1 MIEDFTQSEEMKQ
14 LFASEANEY
23 LQLLEHSLVKLEG
36 KPENVNLLNDIFR
49 VAHTL
54 KSMAGTMGYE
64 KITVLSHEMENLLH
78 ILRKKKIKV
87 TSEMIDLFLKC
98 SDILKLLKDEAISG
112 EDKKV
117 NTEPIINEL
126 KEILAEIQGI
136 EPEQKEKFII
146 KGKEA
151 EETAEEEEAPVST
164 TMMKTTSVRISI
176 KQLDI
181 LMDLVGEL
189 VINKA
194 RLVDI
199 AEKHRITE
207 LDVALKQFDRISLDL
222 QEEVL
227 KTRLVPISHIF
238 DRYPRMMRD
247 MAKKSRKEVSFVIEG
262 ADIEVDRI
270 LLEEVNPPLVH
281 LLRNAIDHGIEEG
294 KPERKKAGKS
304 SKGSI
309 RLIGKRE
316 KDYVKII
323 VIDDGKGMSPDEVRE
338 VAVKKNFITSEQAA
352 KLSDKEAIM
361 LICEP
366 GFSTA
371 KKVTDTSGR
380 GVGMDAV
387 RALVEKFNGKLDIY
401 SRKGKGTT
409 ITIQV
414 PLSLAI
420 VNALLVR
427 VGGDIYAVPLKN
439 ISETVR
445 VQKDSIK
452 RIANEDVI
460 VVRKEII
467 PLFYL
472 GELYH
477 GKRHVEDEVYAV
489 LVDAVGKRM
498 ALVVDSLVGQREI
511 VIKTLTG
518 FMKNA
523 RDFSGATIL
532 GDGRVIL
539 IIDVDAM
546 AISMR

>member
-1 MIEDFTQSEEMKQ
+1 MIEDFTQSEEMRQ

-98 SDILKLLKDEAISG
+98 SDTLKLLKDEAISG

-151 EETAEEEEAPVST
+151 EEAEEEASVST

-199 AEKHRITE
+199 AEKNRITE

-281 LLRNAIDHGIEEG
+281 LLRNAIDHGIED
-294 KPERKKAGKS
+294 KQEREKTGKS

-309 RLIGKRE
+309 RLIGRRE

-323 VIDDGKGMSPDEVRE
+323 VIDDGNGISPDEIRE
-338 VAVKKNFITSEQAA
+338 VAVNKNFITSEQAA

-371 KKVTDTSGR
+371 KKVTDTPGR
-380 GVGMDAV
+380 GVGMDTV

-401 SRKGKGTT
+401 SRKEKGTT

-445 VQKDSIK
+445 IQKDSIK

-460 VVRKEII
+460 VVREEII

-477 GKRHVEDEVYAV
+477 GKRHVEDAVYAV

-498 ALVVDSLVGQREI
+498 GLVVDSLVGQREI

-518 FMKNA
+518 FMKSA
-523 RDFSGATIL
+523 KGFSGATIL

-539 IIDVDAM
+539 IIDIDAM

>member
-23 LQLLEHSLVKLEG
+23 LQLLEHSLVILEG

-64 KITVLSHEMENLLH
+64 KITALSHEMENLLH

-87 TSEMIDLFLKC
+87 TSKMIDLFLKC
-98 SDILKLLKDEAISG
+98 SDTLKLLKDEAISG

-151 EETAEEEEAPVST
+151 EEEEEEVPVST

-281 LLRNAIDHGIEEG
+281 LLRNAIDHGIEG
-294 KPERKKAGKS
+294 KQERKKTGKS

-309 RLIGKRE
+309 RLIGRRE

-323 VIDDGKGMSPDEVRE
+323 VIDDGNGISPDEIRE
-338 VAVKKNFITSEQAA
+338 VAVNRNFITSEQAA

-371 KKVTDTSGR
+371 KEVTDTSGR

-387 RALVEKFNGKLDIY
+387 KALVEKFNGKLDIY

-420 VNALLVR
+420 VNALLVK

-452 RIANEDVI
+452 RIASEDVI
-460 VVRKEII
+460 VVREEII

-477 GKRHVEDEVYAV
+477 GKRHVEDEIYAV

-498 ALVVDSLVGQREI
+498 GLVVDSLVGQREI

-518 FMKNA
+518 FMKSA
-523 RDFSGATIL
+523 KGFSGATIL

-539 IIDVDAM
+539 IIDIDAM

>member
-36 KPENVNLLNDIFR
+36 RPENVNLLNDIFR

-64 KITVLSHEMENLLH
+64 KITALSHEMENLLH

-98 SDILKLLKDEAISG
+98 SDTLKLLKDEAISG

-151 EETAEEEEAPVST
+151 EEAEEEAPTST

-281 LLRNAIDHGIEEG
+281 LLRNAIDHGIED
-294 KPERKKAGKS
+294 KPERKKTEKS

-309 RLIGKRE
+309 RLIGRRE

-323 VIDDGKGMSPDEVRE
+323 VIDDGNGISPDEIRE
-338 VAVKKNFITSEQAA
+338 VAVKKKFITSEQAA

-380 GVGMDAV
+380 GVGMDTV

-401 SRKGKGTT
+401 SRKEKGTT

-460 VVRKEII
+460 VVREEII

-498 ALVVDSLVGQREI
+498 GLVVDSLVGQREI

-518 FMKNA
+518 FMKSA
-523 RDFSGATIL
+523 KGFSGATIL

-539 IIDVDAM
+539 IIDIDAM